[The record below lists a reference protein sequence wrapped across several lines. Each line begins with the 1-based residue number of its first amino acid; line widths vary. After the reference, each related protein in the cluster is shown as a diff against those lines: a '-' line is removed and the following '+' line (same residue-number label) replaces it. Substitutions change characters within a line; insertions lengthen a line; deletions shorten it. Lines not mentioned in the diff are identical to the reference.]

1 MIFPSASSM
10 AANSVERQRP
20 VGDGVKLF
28 IAVHEL
34 IHACGLGQGDHSPDS
49 SPDFFIP
56 QPQPSPGNTPSKDK
70 LRIRLQPFRA
80 LPDDPPAQPLFLTQR
95 TADMIRSIWN

>member
-1 MIFPSASSM
+1 MQVPASRLARRILFAISIFYLLSLAAPASA
-10 AANSVERQRP
+10 
-20 VGDGVKLF
+20 
-28 IAVHEL
+28 
-34 IHACGLGQGDHSPDS
+34 
-49 SPDFFIP
+49 FFIP